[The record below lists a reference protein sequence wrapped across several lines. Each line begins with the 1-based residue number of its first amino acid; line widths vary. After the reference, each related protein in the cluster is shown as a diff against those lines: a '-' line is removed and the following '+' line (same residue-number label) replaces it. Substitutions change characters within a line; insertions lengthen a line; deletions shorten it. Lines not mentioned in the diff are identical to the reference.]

1 MLVRIEGVDYSVP
14 SQWQQLQVEAW
25 VGVADIRL
33 VCRGQTQ
40 VVPKKLAERRQVHYR
55 HYLPELAKKPQA
67 VRQVAPELVPELGA
81 PYGQLWQLLSETHGA
96 RKGARV
102 LAGVISAIVRLGEE
116 PVREAVQAALE
127 AGHCDSVRL
136 SERLYPRRR
145 ARVVVPEKLRGYP
158 I

>member
-1 MLVRIEGVDYSVP
+1 M
-14 SQWQQLQVEAW
+14 
-25 VGVADIRL
+25 
-33 VCRGQTQ
+33 
-40 VVPKKLAERRQVHYR
+40 
-55 HYLPELAKKPQA
+55 AK
-67 VRQVAPELVPELGA
+67 LGA

-116 PVREAVQAALE
+116 PDREALE
-127 AGHCDSVRL
+127 AGHCDPVRL

-145 ARVVVPEKLRGYP
+145 VRVVVPEKLRGYP